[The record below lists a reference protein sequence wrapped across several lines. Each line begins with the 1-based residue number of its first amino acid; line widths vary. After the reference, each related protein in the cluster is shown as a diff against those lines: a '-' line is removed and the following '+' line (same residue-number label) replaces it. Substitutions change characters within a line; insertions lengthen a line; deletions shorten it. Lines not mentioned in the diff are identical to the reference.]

1 MIVSYCQRERA
12 IKNQFQLIVFINC
25 MKVRIFIIFSYI
37 FSAQIF
43 NINSVVLDVVF
54 HILTTAN
61 IGQRENHFR
70 REKKY
75 IMK

>member
-1 MIVSYCQRERA
+1 MIVSYCQRESDQES
-12 IKNQFQLIVFINC
+12 ISTDSFHKLYEGTYFYHFL
-25 MKVRIFIIFSYI
+25 I

>member
-1 MIVSYCQRERA
+1 MSKRKSDQESISTDSFHNMYEGTY
-12 IKNQFQLIVFINC
+12 FYHFL
-25 MKVRIFIIFSYI
+25 I

-54 HILTTAN
+54 HILTTA